1 MWRWNWKHI
10 QKLPLSSFPWCPPE
24 AWHLHNGFLL
34 YFFFPANWVRTP
46 LLNRTASRNLYQAW
60 KEENVCFS
68 PCGLQNT
75 EVRSF
80 EIPVTNF
87 VSSSKAE
94 FFLSSR
100 QGQNDLSSF
109 RKKKDLMEQ
118 IYFCS
123 IQLYFQGH
131 HPWQSVVI
139 GDLQWYVKSDRSLQ
153 QFYLRACEGCLF
165 PQILELPGS
174 GLNERTSW
182 SCHLCLRIRSRLW
195 WSILVPGA
203 SVKPAK
209 GTEQFFRVGRR
220 RSGEKRGRRENFRRN
235 CS

>member
-1 MWRWNWKHI
+1 MRI
-10 QKLPLSSFPWCPPE
+10 FPLSVSHLLSPPCTIISRTSFPWS
-24 AWHLHNGFLL
+24 LVYSL
-34 YFFFPANWVRTP
+34 ANIFTHPIWCCGYEGAGKMIFHW
-46 LLNRTASRNLYQAW
+46 LSFISR
-60 KEENVCFS
+60 
-68 PCGLQNT
+68 
-75 EVRSF
+75 VRSF

-209 GTEQFFRVGRR
+209 GTEQFFRVRRR